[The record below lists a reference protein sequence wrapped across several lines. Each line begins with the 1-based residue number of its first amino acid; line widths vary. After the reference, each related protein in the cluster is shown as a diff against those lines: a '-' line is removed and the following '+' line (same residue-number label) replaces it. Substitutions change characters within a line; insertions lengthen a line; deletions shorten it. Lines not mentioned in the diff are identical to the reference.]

1 MDMGGAV
8 AEAPNILQSP
18 MEVLQDLIRM
28 QDEGLNKQ
36 RVEKWLQLVANAEE
50 RGIQLSYVPY
60 RKTMLRL
67 GQTMP
72 DDLYV
77 IVEVPGFQ
85 WLAKKFASLSPRP
98 NAFYFP
104 GPPVVRGGQAPQGN
118 LSGVRTVVLVTPPI
132 ETMTVQLSVTQGTA
146 EYSEEDIKPSS
157 GIEQEYWNTALAE
170 LEELLPQIDPEGAR
184 QLSGIRVTTTEAV
197 VPGSV
202 TSPYPG
208 SIREIVN
215 RGGTQYIAVSTD
227 ALGIPV
233 DLYQA
238 VFDAAK
244 VYRNA
249 RVQEIQAAGGDPET
263 DRSLEEFDENIL
275 SLQKKVGWISRQPTS
290 AAKSIESIGFNAE
303 AAQTHINILRA
314 LQDQLYK
321 QRQRTT
327 DQAARQNISA
337 SIDQL
342 SRLAAA
348 PQTELDS
355 IPMAFRSPSNEDRAR
370 GYSNLVPLSTPNGR
384 YEYNKA
390 QRALKRVEYFPV
402 PADHDLAVQ
411 VAQDVEVGTAL
422 TTPREVAPRH
432 KIEVEMVAADSALQP
447 RRVGTK
453 NVTPARAQVTL
464 FFQPRPVTN
473 EVLVS
478 TQSPMFPIPVRRAYD
493 VMFKEVDAEIGQSLD
508 TTGSAP
514 EWFMAEVERLGRG
527 PTDEEATAIVQREA
541 RQRIA
546 FDQIDDFV
554 LPVNTWLASYFE
566 PFVAAANDAFLASG
580 DEPAMSKE
588 EFADRYYT
596 AQGSE
601 YPGISFLPDLVEKGK
616 EEAKKPRVLEM
627 ARKALMRPTKR
638 EPQPAEPSKEQII
651 EKAEKL
657 AAPRPTTGPVFYYL
671 LTFFDAANEVIWE
684 GKVGLDRIPLDE
696 NIIPE
701 GYKVKNSDRGRIS
714 MPLDPA
720 DPNNLG
726 YLAAQRRSGLN
737 AVQRRA
743 VAMQARFASWR
754 PEPGST
760 EAEKRGELIGTIM
773 AQERVARQQA
783 GKPEGPIGRLGIVRG
798 RDMKPSSAEYR
809 PYQEGVSYPSQS
821 RQTINQYS
829 AFELR
834 DMGMDAT
841 AVFSHIPENRFD
853 AYLNYFIPQA
863 IAEKDGI
870 LRPAAV
876 DWAVTEQNRLDG
888 RLKATQTVGS
898 SEEVKGRIAKLLGRS
913 GAPAGIPQKE
923 NPMASRLLNNAR
935 YLQLAQKTGR
945 VMGRKFRGNPGLGD
959 DDVDVD
965 IEEAESIE
973 VPAARAEST
982 GRPTLREQAARSD
995 RSLPGTLR
1003 FFDEMMADP
1012 GRVYVEGEMSAQ
1024 EGLAYREASAI
1035 FSESEEYREYSAR
1048 IHAEAQRA
1056 VVELNELNEKVNAA
1070 RQAAAREAEETASR
1084 TAAPETAAPPPP
1096 RATRRRRAAAAAAA
1110 EPSATAYTTPE
1121 PEEEE
1126 APQKRTRASK
1136 KATRTET
1143 AGTPA
1148 EKLAAAEQS
1157 LAQAIVDAS
1166 TAYSDLYTLLR
1177 DSKSGA
1183 AAIQAAK
1190 ANFENKHSF
1199 VAAYLLRR
1207 NEQFAQV
1214 HGPDALIADLGAK
1227 HRRMMER
1234 ATAAFARGPDS
1245 VNEKLSS
1252 RVREDLLNR
1261 LAFELGY
1268 DGTPLISPDRLLA
1281 KRGIEPIRL
1290 TSPDDAA
1297 EAQARA
1303 TRRGGPPL
1311 ATSPVRYSAV
1321 TSPALD
1327 AALIA
1332 ARGQG
1337 SLRRVRPKPT
1347 STMIL
1352 QMEGAKGSENIQPD
1366 VYTAPKGV
1374 LDRGFDRVEGVPKR
1388 SIILWMSPR
1397 SDHII
1402 RYTTGPAP
1410 TDASGRTDVE
1420 MVGQFALR
1428 PGQKWR
1434 EMLNTALAHSVA
1446 WYSDVLKGPGRV
1458 EKYDLW
1464 LGRSGW
1470 PYLYRLFSA
1479 KSPNPIS
1486 VPLLLSR
1493 MEDMG
1498 LEVQGSTEDYLRVA
1512 IAKSKV
1518 AKGNIVPWL
1527 LLPPDFNENTPDLEM
1542 IDELRQDW
1550 MAYQAAIERTR
1561 KTIPVGDLDVYGR
1574 DLMSIYEEQD
1584 AVGRYAAG
1592 TEAAFASQSEM
1603 SPILLVPPG
1612 IYDGEGRAL
1621 KGNTDADTLTN
1632 VVFTAVR
1639 HAVQP
1644 DGKYRLTLVDGNMF
1658 SSQRNSVMGALLS
1671 DDFKRLT
1678 LTDRGQ
1684 LRERSGDNLIP
1695 APLAAAIQFAA
1706 KEGDIKGEIARK
1718 TAARTGEPMT
1728 ALYEPLIITV
1738 VLPDTYRAQAVVLQD
1753 LPRRILGDKMPTM
1766 EREGVTVDLIQVDTS
1781 FSAQSAGDLVKATAN
1796 ALETALAGSAGALLI
1811 ADVPDTPQA
1820 GGRNEGN
1827 VDDYLFF
1834 NPRLAGEIAKVVAAN
1849 IGSISII
1856 KLLGPAAQGHITEF
1870 KKLIVEFMDKRL
1882 RSEMG
1887 AEELPFMALKSK
1899 LPALARKF
1907 RVPAEALTAALAP
1920 LEGQTVTV
1928 RDLHTAMTNA
1938 AWSRLDA
1945 NQWNSLVIVR
1955 EPYDRDEP
1963 GMSENPLRRNFNR
1976 RMRID
1981 MASRYMRQVPW
1992 MWPDR

>member
-1 MDMGGAV
+1 MKRRNPDTPSMDMGGEV
-8 AEAPNILQSP
+8 VESPNILQAP
-18 MEVLQDLIRM
+18 VEVLQDLIRL

-36 RVEKWLQLVANAEE
+36 RVERWLQLVANAEE

-85 WLAKKFASLSPRP
+85 WLAKKFASFSPRP
-98 NAFYFP
+98 NAFYYP
-104 GPPVVRGGQAPQGN
+104 GPPVVRGGQPPQGT

-157 GIEQEYWNTALAE
+157 GVEQAYWAAALD
-170 LEELLPQIDPEGAR
+170 LLDELLPQIDPAGER
-184 QLSGIRVTTTEAV
+184 QLSGIRVSRIEAA
-197 VPGSV
+197 VPGAV

-227 ALGIPV
+227 ALAIPV
-233 DLYQA
+233 DLYQS
-238 VFDAAK
+238 VFDAAR

-275 SLQKKVGWISRQPTS
+275 SLQKKASYIARQPSS
-290 AAKSIESIGFNAE
+290 AGKSIESLGFNAE
-303 AAQTHINILRA
+303 AAQMHINILRA
-314 LQDQLYK
+314 LQDQLFR
-321 QRQRTT
+321 QRQRVT
-327 DQAARQNISA
+327 DLAAKRNLSA

-342 SRLAAA
+342 SLMMAA
-348 PQTELDS
+348 PQDVLDS
-355 IPMAFRSPSNEDRAR
+355 VGPEFRTLSNEERAR
-370 GYSNLVPLSTPNGR
+370 GYAQLVPLSTPSGR

-402 PADHDLAVQ
+402 PPNHDLAVE
-411 VAQDVEVGTAL
+411 VAQEVDVGSPL
-422 TTPREVAPRH
+422 TVPREVAPRE
-432 KIEVEMVAADSALQP
+432 KIEVEVVAADNALQP

-453 NVTPARAQVTL
+453 TLTPARAQVTL

-473 EVLVS
+473 EALVS
-478 TQSPMFPIPVRRAYD
+478 KQSPMFSVPVRRAYD
-493 VMFKEVDAEIGQSLD
+493 VVFKEVDAEIGQALD
-508 TTGSAP
+508 ERGAAP
-514 EWFMAEVERLGRG
+514 EWFQNEINRLGRA
-527 PTDEEATAIVQREA
+527 PSDAEATAIVQREA

-546 FDQIDDFV
+546 FDQIDAFV
-554 LPVNTWLASYFE
+554 APINTWLAPYFE
-566 PFVAAANDAFLASG
+566 PFVMAANDAFLASG
-580 DEPAMSKE
+580 EEPAMSKD
-588 EFADRYYT
+588 EFADRYYS

-601 YPGISFLPDLVEKGK
+601 YPGVSFLADLIAKGK
-616 EEAKKPRVLEM
+616 EEAKTPRAKEM

-638 EPQPAEPSKEQII
+638 EPSPGEPSAEQIA

-657 AAPRPTTGPVFYYL
+657 TAPRPTTAPVFYYL

-696 NIIPE
+696 QIIPE
-701 GYKVKNSDRGRIS
+701 GFKIKNSDRGRIS

-754 PEPGST
+754 PEPGSS
-760 EAEKRGELIGTIM
+760 EAERRGELIGTIM

-783 GKPEGPIGRLGIVRG
+783 GKPEGPVGRLGIVRG

-809 PYQEGVSYPSQS
+809 PFQEGVGYPSQA
-821 RQTINQYS
+821 RQTIDQYS

-863 IAEKDGI
+863 IAEHDKTT
-870 LRPAAV
+870 RPAAI
-876 DWAVTEQNRLDG
+876 DWAVSEQNRVDG
-888 RLKATQTVGS
+888 RLKASQTVGS

-959 DDVDVD
+959 DDVEVD
-965 IEEAESIE
+965 IEEAESI
-973 VPAARAEST
+973 PTPTSST
-982 GRPTLREQAARSD
+982 GGGGELTLRQQAEAMD
-995 RSLPGTLR
+995 RGVRGTLR

-1012 GRVYVEGEMSAQ
+1012 KRAFALQEAMRADELNAAEKLAVRAAMDLFMDTEAYRQASAQ
-1024 EGLAYREASAI
+1024 
-1035 FSESEEYREYSAR
+1035 
-1048 IHAEAQRA
+1048 IHAEAQR
-1056 VVELNELNEKVNAA
+1056 VVAELNELNEKVKAA
-1070 RQAAAREAEETASR
+1070 REAAAREAEEAASR
-1084 TAAPETAAPPPP
+1084 AAAPESAAPPPP
-1096 RATRRRRAAAAAAA
+1096 RTPRRRKAVTP

-1121 PEEEE
+1121 PGPEQT
-1126 APQKRTRASK
+1126 PRKRTRSSK

-1143 AGTPA
+1143 TGTPA
-1148 EKLAAAEQS
+1148 EKLAAAERDLAQS
-1157 LAQAIVDAS
+1157 LSDAS
-1166 TAYSDLYTLLR
+1166 VAYNELYTLLR

-1183 AAIQAAK
+1183 TAIQAAK

-1199 VAAYLLRR
+1199 VAAHLLRR

-1234 ATAAFARGPDS
+1234 ATAAFARGPDA
-1245 VNEKLSS
+1245 VNEKLTP
-1252 RVREDLLNR
+1252 RVREDTLNR
-1261 LAFELGY
+1261 LASELGY
-1268 DGTPLISPDRLLA
+1268 DGTPIISPDRILA
-1281 KRGIEPIRL
+1281 KRGMDPIKL
-1290 TSPDDAA
+1290 TSPEEAA
-1297 EAQARA
+1297 EAEKRA
-1303 TRRGGPPL
+1303 SRMGGPPVGF
-1311 ATSPVRYSAV
+1311 SPVRYSGV
-1321 TSPALD
+1321 TSPAMD

-1352 QMEGAKGSENIQPD
+1352 QMGGAKGAQNIQPE

-1388 SIILWMSPR
+1388 SIILWMSPG

-1420 MVGQFALR
+1420 MVGQFAVQ
-1428 PGQKWR
+1428 PGQTWADV
-1434 EMLNTALAHSVA
+1434 LNTAFAHSVA
-1446 WYSDVLKGPGRV
+1446 WYSDILKGPGRV

-1464 LGRSGW
+1464 FGKSGW

-1498 LEVQGSTEDYLRVA
+1498 LTAAGETEELLRTA
-1512 IAKSKV
+1512 AAKSKV
-1518 AKGNIVPWL
+1518 AKGNIVTWVN
-1527 LLPPDFNENTPDLEM
+1527 LPEGFNEEEPDFSVIEELLEDARSYQSA
-1542 IDELRQDW
+1542 ID
-1550 MAYQAAIERTR
+1550 RTR
-1561 KTIPVGDLDVYGR
+1561 KTRAVGDVGTFGT
-1574 DLMSIYEEQD
+1574 DLFQIYEEES
-1584 AVGRYAAG
+1584 ATGKFAAG
-1592 TEAAFASQSEM
+1592 TEAAFASRSEM

-1612 IYDGEGRAL
+1612 IYDGEGRSL
-1621 KGNTDADTLTN
+1621 KGGSDAETLTD

-1639 HAVQP
+1639 HAVQS
-1644 DGKYRLTLVDGNMF
+1644 DGKNRLTIVDGNMF
-1658 SSQRNSVMGALLS
+1658 SSQRSSVVGTLIS
-1671 DDFKRLT
+1671 DDLKRLT

-1684 LRERSGDNLIP
+1684 LRDRSGDNLIP

-1706 KEGDIKGEIARK
+1706 REN
-1718 TAARTGEPMT
+1718 
-1728 ALYEPLIITV
+1728 LYEPFIITV
-1738 VLPDTYRAQAVVLQD
+1738 VLPATYRTQGVIIQD
-1753 LPRRILGDKMPTM
+1753 LPRRILGDRMPTM

-1781 FSAQSAGDLVKATAN
+1781 FSAQSAGNLNAATAN

-1811 ADVPDTPQA
+1811 ADVPDNPQVS
-1820 GGRNEGN
+1820 RSEGN
-1827 VDDYLFF
+1827 VDDYLFY
-1834 NPRLAGEIAKVVAAN
+1834 NPTLAGMIAKVVVAN

-1856 KLLGPAAQGHITEF
+1856 KLLGPAARDHVNQF
-1870 KKLIVEFMDKRL
+1870 KANIVEFMDTRL
-1882 RSEMG
+1882 TSEMG
-1887 AEELPFMALKSK
+1887 ATDVPYATLKPK
-1899 LPALARKF
+1899 LPSIAKKF
-1907 RVPAEALTAALAP
+1907 RVPAEALAEALQP
-1920 LEGQTVTV
+1920 LQGQTVTV
-1928 RDLHTAMTNA
+1928 QDLHTAVTKA

-1945 NQWNSLVIVR
+1945 NQWGTLVIADT
-1955 EPYDRDEP
+1955 PYDREDAGA
-1963 GMSENPLRRNFNR
+1963 GMAENPLRRNFNR

-1992 MWPDR
+1992 TWPDR